1 MYVCIHI
8 YKYILTVLSLPLIHT
23 YSFHQLDEL
32 LSLILTGT
40 AEMSPFL
47 EGFHDIQFTFN
58 HFNFTLI
65 QIIKYSY
72 ILHSNLFSTVTAN
85 QLH

>member
-1 MYVCIHI
+1 MYAYI
-8 YKYILTVLSLPLIHT
+8 YINTYSLCSLSFIHT
-23 YSFHQLDEL
+23 YSFHQRDEL
-32 LSLILTGT
+32 LSLIFTGT

-47 EGFHDIQFTFN
+47 EGFHAIQVTFN

-72 ILHSNLFSTVTAN
+72 ILHSNLFSTVTGN